1 MISNNTLSPDIVN
14 DSAQSLSRIKL
25 DPNKHSQLKKV
36 TQEFEAIF
44 VTKMLTL
51 MDKTVDKESG
61 IFGQENKYMDTFKS
75 YIFTEMGRQIATNPQ
90 TSFGFAKQMYEQMEK
105 TLPKEP
111 QEAVENKNAV
121 DLQKQIRYSSHS

>member
-1 MISNNTLSPDIVN
+1 MISNNTLSPDIIN
-14 DSAQSLSRIKL
+14 DSAQTLGKIKL
-25 DPNKHSQLKKV
+25 DQNKHSQLKKV

-61 IFGQENKYMDTFKS
+61 IFGDENKYMDTFKS
-75 YIFTEMGRQIATNPQ
+75 HIFNEMGRQIAMNPT

-105 TLPKEP
+105 SLPKQAP
-111 QEAVENKNAV
+111 VENTDAKS
-121 DLQKQIRYSSHS
+121 LQKQIRYSS

>member
-1 MISNNTLSPDIVN
+1 MISNTTLSPDIVN
-14 DSAQSLSRIKL
+14 DSAQTLGRIKL
-25 DPNKHSQLKKV
+25 DRNKHSQLKKV

-44 VTKMLTL
+44 VTKMLML

-75 YIFTEMGRQIATNPQ
+75 HIFTEMGRQIASNPQ

-111 QEAVENKNAV
+111 EPAVGNANAES
-121 DLQKQIRYSSHS
+121 LQKQIRYSSHS